1 MLAGVIIYCI
11 TDIIILKKDK
21 ENNAGENGR
30 MALTHVLMVLSYI
43 FMAFVMSAGFNY
55 TSDSDLLYKWNNI
68 DIYMSDIKGTDIVV
82 ADKDVNPALTGIMK
96 AVRNVRIIT
105 NDNMNTD
112 KKEITVLENAQKLA
126 GINGNQIF
134 YITQTAFN
142 TKNTDFIL
150 SNNVEYSS
158 YNLDIYQKYRVIN
171 KNDEFCIYKIDRLV
185 TGKEV
190 SQ

>member
-1 MLAGVIIYCI
+1 
-11 TDIIILKKDK
+11 
-21 ENNAGENGR
+21 
-30 MALTHVLMVLSYI
+30 
-43 FMAFVMSAGFNY
+43 
-55 TSDSDLLYKWNNI
+55 
-68 DIYMSDIKGTDIVV
+68 MSDIKGTDIVV

-96 AVRNVRIIT
+96 AVRNVRIIR
-105 NDNMNTD
+105 NDNKDTD
-112 KKEITVLENAQKLA
+112 KKEIAVLENAQKLA

-190 SQ
+190 AQ

>member
-1 MLAGVIIYCI
+1 
-11 TDIIILKKDK
+11 
-21 ENNAGENGR
+21 
-30 MALTHVLMVLSYI
+30 MVLSYI

-96 AVRNVRIIT
+96 AVRNVRIIR
-105 NDNMNTD
+105 NDNMDTD

-190 SQ
+190 AR

>member
-1 MLAGVIIYCI
+1 
-11 TDIIILKKDK
+11 
-21 ENNAGENGR
+21 
-30 MALTHVLMVLSYI
+30 
-43 FMAFVMSAGFNY
+43 
-55 TSDSDLLYKWNNI
+55 
-68 DIYMSDIKGTDIVV
+68 MSDIKGTDIVV

-96 AVRNVRIIT
+96 AVRNVRIIR
-105 NDNMNTD
+105 NDNMDTD
-112 KKEITVLENAQKLA
+112 KKEIAQKLA

-190 SQ
+190 AQ

>member
-1 MLAGVIIYCI
+1 
-11 TDIIILKKDK
+11 
-21 ENNAGENGR
+21 
-30 MALTHVLMVLSYI
+30 MVLSYI

>member
-43 FMAFVMSAGFNY
+43 FMALVMSAGFNY

-96 AVRNVRIIT
+96 AVRNVRIIR
-105 NDNMNTD
+105 NDNMDTD

-190 SQ
+190 AR